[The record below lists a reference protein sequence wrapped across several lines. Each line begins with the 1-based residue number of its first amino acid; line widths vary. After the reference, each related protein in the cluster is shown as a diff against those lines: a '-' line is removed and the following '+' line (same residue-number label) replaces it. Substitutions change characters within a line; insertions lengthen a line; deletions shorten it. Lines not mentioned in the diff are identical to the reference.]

1 MAEAA
6 PVSLSPLPA
15 AMPLAGLPSS
25 GPNPEQ
31 TIVPSPS
38 WRQAGRSFTGTGA
51 RPECRLDG

>member
-25 GPNPEQ
+25 GPNPEADNRPQ
-31 TIVPSPS
+31 PLLETG
-38 WRQAGRSFTGTGA
+38 WQKFHGDRSKT
-51 RPECRLDG
+51 